1 MDPAIAR
8 PRRNNF
14 LCRRRR
20 DRALSHRD
28 RQLPRQSRLGC
39 AHALGCAAADGRR
52 AALRNF
58 RGDRRSRRGRS
69 LDRNG
74 QRSRRCGADAGGGA
88 RGDRCL
94 RRRASCRA
102 VVPQARARPRRSG
115 GAGAARTDAERTRM
129 SEPENFIARW
139 SRRKREAAEDAE
151 ATKSSPAPD
160 AAAESAHPIEDQ
172 REGSDASR
180 ARSGASEPPEFAPD
194 PAKLPPIEAITAET
208 DIRAFLAPGVP
219 PELTRAAL
227 RRAWAADPKIRD
239 FVGLADYDWDFNAP
253 GAMTGFGS
261 LEMTDELRQQIAR
274 MVGGNLANE
283 ATGSPAQTSAEVQGK
298 PTPVETSTESVATAA
313 EMSTQ
318 QVHSDAGTSPNE
330 RIGAQNEPRSSEALP
345 QRSKVDIASRNSSKS
360 TNNDQLIEKR
370 LHGRA
375 LPK

>member
-8 PRRNNF
+8 RRRDDL

-28 RQLPRQSRLGC
+28 RQLPRQSRLGR
-39 AHALGCAAADGRR
+39 AHALGCAAADRRR
-52 AALRNF
+52 AAIRDF
-58 RGDRRSRRGRS
+58 RGDCRSRRGRS

-74 QRSRRCGADAGGGA
+74 QRSRRRGADAGGGA

-102 VVPQARARPRRSG
+102 AFPQARARPRRSR

-151 ATKSSPAPD
+151 ATKSSAAPEV
-160 AAAESAHPIEDQ
+160 AAESAHPTEDR
-172 REGSDASR
+172 REESDAPR
-180 ARSGASEPPEFAPD
+180 ARGGTSDRPGSTPD
-194 PAKLPPIEAITAET
+194 PAKLPPIETITAES

-298 PTPVETSTESVATAA
+298 PTPAETSTVAPAA
-313 EMSTQ
+313 EVSTQ
-318 QVHSDAGTSPNE
+318 EVRSNVGTSQNE
-330 RIGAQNEPRSSEALP
+330 RTGARSEPHKSGALP
-345 QRSKVDIASRNSSKS
+345 QRSKVDIATRNNSENSD
-360 TNNDQLIEKR
+360 NDQLIGKPP
-370 LHGRA
+370 HGRA

>member
-1 MDPAIAR
+1 
-8 PRRNNF
+8 
-14 LCRRRR
+14 
-20 DRALSHRD
+20 
-28 RQLPRQSRLGC
+28 
-39 AHALGCAAADGRR
+39 
-52 AALRNF
+52 
-58 RGDRRSRRGRS
+58 
-69 LDRNG
+69 
-74 QRSRRCGADAGGGA
+74 
-88 RGDRCL
+88 
-94 RRRASCRA
+94 
-102 VVPQARARPRRSG
+102 
-115 GAGAARTDAERTRM
+115 M
-129 SEPENFIARW
+129 SEPEHFIARW

-151 ATKSSPAPD
+151 ATKSSAAPEV
-160 AAAESAHPIEDQ
+160 AAESAHPTEDR
-172 REGSDASR
+172 REESDAPR
-180 ARSGASEPPEFAPD
+180 ARGGTSDRPGSTPD
-194 PAKLPPIEAITAET
+194 PAKLPPIETITAES

-298 PTPVETSTESVATAA
+298 PTPAETSTESVATPA
-313 EMSTQ
+313 EASTQ
-318 QVHSDAGTSPNE
+318 HVQTDAGTSQNE
-330 RIGAQNEPRSSEALP
+330 RIGAQNEPHDSEALS
-345 QRSKVDIASRNSSKS
+345 QRSKVNIASRNSSEN